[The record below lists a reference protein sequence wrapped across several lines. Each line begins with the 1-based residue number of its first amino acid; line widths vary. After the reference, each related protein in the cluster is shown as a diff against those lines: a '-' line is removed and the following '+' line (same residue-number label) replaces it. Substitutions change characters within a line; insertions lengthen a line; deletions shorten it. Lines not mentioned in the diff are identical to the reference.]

1 MSSILKKALIKRL
14 RKGKEVRDR
23 FVESHLSKGIAFQ
36 IKATRERR
44 GWNQR
49 DLAEHASMK
58 QSAISRLESPDYGNL
73 NIKTLRC
80 IASAF
85 DVGLIVR
92 FVPFSEL
99 GDWVSGTP
107 RTNPG
112 LSSNSLAIPSFEEEE
127 GEACVGAIN
136 LERKLPS
143 FEQKKAL
150 KR

>member
-1 MSSILKKALIKRL
+1 
-14 RKGKEVRDR
+14 
-23 FVESHLSKGIAFQ
+23 
-36 IKATRERR
+36 
-44 GWNQR
+44 
-49 DLAEHASMK
+49 MK

-73 NIKTLRC
+73 NIKTLRR

-112 LSSNSLAIPSFEEEE
+112 LSSNSLAVPSFEEEE
-127 GEACVGAIN
+127 GEACVDAIN